1 MVIEW
6 KSMLFVVAVLFA
18 SLVII
23 KIIDKI
29 KPMNGELKRKA
40 FHMTNGIV
48 MLTFPYI
55 FHSLISVAILA
66 VLAIAVM
73 LVLRFTKLRKS
84 IGSALYSVERESWG
98 EIFFIVAVFLIYWLS
113 KGDPVYYSIPI
124 LILTFADSTAALI
137 GKRYSKGNLA
147 QQNEDSKSFEGSFAF
162 FVVAFMAT
170 LVPTLLYTNT
180 GREETLYI
188 SLIVGFVIALVEMIS
203 HTGNDN
209 LLIPLT
215 AFTFYSNC
223 MARSLIS
230 LKHQCIII
238 GVLFLLATL
247 IYNVKAL
254 SKLSLVEAIVAGY
267 LATILFGWYALFPPL
282 LLLLTVM
289 ILPKRNKNE
298 VSNVYDARIIETNI
312 IIGTGISI
320 FVALFGLKK
329 ELFIVYIACY
339 AMHLAVNTFVR
350 VKYFH
355 EWSNLKSSIFAILK
369 SLICLVLPCIGINYL
384 AFKEIPGIPE
394 IIGTVL
400 AVIISTIIIYFVKRN
415 VKEEETSIK
424 NGIMHAKIVFVLTV
438 ILAVLEMYKIG
449 YFKF

>member
-29 KPMNGELKRKA
+29 KPINGELKRKS
-40 FHMTNGIV
+40 FHMTNGII

-66 VLAIAVM
+66 VLAILVM

-147 QQNEDSKSFEGSFAF
+147 EQNEDSKSFEGSFAF

-215 AFTFYSNC
+215 AFTFYANC

-289 ILPKRNKNE
+289 IFPKRNKNE
-298 VSNVYDARIIETNI
+298 DTNVYDARIIETNI

-355 EWSNLKSSIFAILK
+355 EWSNLKSSIFAIFK

-394 IIGTVL
+394 VIGTVL

-415 VKEEETSIK
+415 VKVEETSIK
-424 NGIMHAKIVFVLTV
+424 NGIMHAKIVFILTT

-449 YFKF
+449 YFSF

>member
-369 SLICLVLPCIGINYL
+369 SLICLVLPCIGIYYL

-424 NGIMHAKIVFVLTV
+424 NGIMHAKIVFILTT

-449 YFKF
+449 YFSF

>member
-66 VLAIAVM
+66 VLTILVM

-369 SLICLVLPCIGINYL
+369 SLICLVLPCIGIHYL

-424 NGIMHAKIVFVLTV
+424 NGIMHAKIVFILTT

-449 YFKF
+449 YFSF